1 MKLKPIVLAA
11 LACVCAAGC
20 RTTKD
25 VLDDYEKNLS
35 LGNYGG
41 STPELLELADKRDDS
56 QLLWRLMAA
65 ATLHFTNTREAD
77 ADPAGHAEINALRA
91 AAAALGSWRLE
102 GCTLYVT
109 LEPCCMCAGAA
120 AQARLARIVYG
131 ASDPGAG
138 CCGSVYR
145 LSEDPALPWYTPA
158 DGGLLAEE
166 CRQALLAFKAD

>member
-65 ATLHFTNTREAD
+65 S
-77 ADPAGHAEINALRA
+77 PMA
-91 AAAALGSWRLE
+91 AANIILAALSSWTATSTDGSSINK
-102 GCTLYVT
+102 
-109 LEPCCMCAGAA
+109 
-120 AQARLARIVYG
+120 AQA
-131 ASDPGAG
+131 S
-138 CCGSVYR
+138 
-145 LSEDPALPWYTPA
+145 T
-158 DGGLLAEE
+158 
-166 CRQALLAFKAD
+166 